1 MTRILTACMVLALAA
16 CAPKEDANGDGIADG
31 IREPNSVS
39 QVAPSNPIG
48 TVSGTVVNANGLPID
63 GAEVKLVL
71 GTGDGSTFTSNT
83 NSQGAYSF
91 AKIPAGSQGQL
102 FISKTGFAPGRSYVI
117 VPSAAGNFPIN
128 DANANGGTTVLVQ
141 LSSTLK
147 FQIYNA
153 AGRAARGAKVGV
165 EVSNSAYVTNNTN
178 TGFGGFAASGSFST
192 SGEVDESGLLTISS
206 LPDFGELARI
216 NQTSNYTSNFVVTIG
231 AVDDDGDGFVDWN
244 GSVTSYSASQLFVNP
259 NRTIVLARSGT
270 ANPIAIVATNVDSLN
285 PFGSTAPYRNAVK
298 GSDPITV
305 VFNQPIG
312 QNDSPRLV
320 KIVGEDCQSN
330 VPASVTQRTPNSLS
344 ITPAA
349 PWTLGA
355 RYNIIVRVTGL
366 ESGTTDDFIGFFFAM
381 DAAAPRAVTTA
392 ARFEVRKSAG
402 NMMNN
407 AMQPNDTLYVVF
419 DAPITNQGGAVAVA
433 QINLDVTNDGMVGG
447 MTGVGEFNGPEN
459 TGFAISSAEQLQA
472 TKPGDGTFSCR
483 ASGYSSRWQVAVTQ
497 FPTSQTIPSST
508 AMKVVFPKANSSSNT
523 YQSIS
528 GSPVLVDP
536 AGIITI
542 LTP

>member
-1 MTRILTACMVLALAA
+1 MTRILTACIVLALAA

-31 IREPNSVS
+31 IRDPNSVS

-71 GTGDGSTFTSNT
+71 GTGGGGTFTSNT
-83 NSQGAYSF
+83 NAQGAYSF
-91 AKIPAGSQGQL
+91 AKIPAGSQGQV
-102 FISKTGFAPGRSYVI
+102 FVSKTGFSSARSYVT
-117 VPSAAGNFPIN
+117 VPSSAGNFPIN
-128 DANANGGTTVLVQ
+128 DGNANAGTTVLVQ
-141 LSSTLK
+141 LNSTLK
-147 FQIYNA
+147 FQVYNA

-165 EVSNSAYVTNNTN
+165 EISNAAYVTNSSN
-178 TGFGGFAASGSFST
+178 TGFGSLAGAGSLST
-192 SGEVDESGLLTISS
+192 SGEVDESGVVTIGS

-216 NQTSNYTSNFVVTIG
+216 NQTSSYTSNFVVTIG

-244 GSVTSYSASQLFVNP
+244 GSVTSYTASQMVVNP

-285 PFGSTAPYRNAVK
+285 PMGSSAPYRNAVK

-305 VFNQPIG
+305 VFNQPIA
-312 QNDSPRLV
+312 QNDTARLV

-330 VPASVTQRTPNSLS
+330 VPASITQRTPNSLA

-381 DAAAPRAVTTA
+381 DPAAPRAVTTS
-392 ARFEVRKSAG
+392 ARFEVRKTAG
-402 NMMNN
+402 NTMNN
-407 AMQPNDTLYVVF
+407 ALQPTDLLYVVF
-419 DAPITNQGGAVAVA
+419 DAPITNQGANVAVA
-433 QINLDVTNDGMVGG
+433 QLNLDVTNDGMVGG
-447 MTGVGEFNGPEN
+447 MTGIGEFNGPEN
-459 TGFAISSAEQLQA
+459 TGFAISPAEQLQA
-472 TKPGDGTFSCR
+472 TKPNDGTFSCK
-483 ASGYSSRWQVAVTQ
+483 ASGYSSRWRVSITQ
-497 FPTSQTIPSST
+497 FPTSQTIPAGT
-508 AMKVVFPKANSSSNT
+508 AMKVVFPKSNTSSST

-536 AGIITI
+536 AGSITI
-542 LTP
+542 LP

>member
-1 MTRILTACMVLALAA
+1 MTRILTACLVLALAA

-31 IREPNSVS
+31 IRDPNSVS

-48 TVSGTVVNANGLPID
+48 TVSGTVVNANGLAID
-63 GAEVKLVL
+63 GVEVKLVL

-83 NSQGAYSF
+83 NAQGAYSF

-102 FISKTGFAPGRSYVI
+102 FFSKTGFAPGRSYVT
-117 VPSAAGNFPIN
+117 VPATAGNFPIN
-128 DANANGGTTVLVQ
+128 DGNANGGNTVLFQ

-147 FQIYNA
+147 FQVYNA
-153 AGRAARGAKVGV
+153 AGRPARGAKVGV
-165 EVSNSAYVTNNTN
+165 EVSNTAFLTNNSN
-178 TGFGGFAASGSFST
+178 VGLGSPQPAGSYST
-192 SGEVDESGLLTISS
+192 SGEVDEAGLLTIGN

-216 NQTSNYTSNFVVTIG
+216 NETSNYTSTYVVTIG
-231 AVDDDGDGFVDWN
+231 AVDDDADGFVDWN
-244 GSVTSYSASQLFVNP
+244 GSVTSYSATDLFVNP
-259 NRTIVLARSGT
+259 NRTIVLPRSGT
-270 ANPIAIVATNVDSLN
+270 ANPISIVATNVESLRSAGQT
-285 PFGSTAPYRNAVK
+285 PPYRNAVK

-305 VFNQPIG
+305 VFNQPIA
-312 QNDSPRLV
+312 QNDSARLV

-330 VPASVTQRTPNSLS
+330 VPASITQRTPNSLS
-344 ITPAA
+344 ITPSA

-366 ESGTTDDFIGFFFAM
+366 ESGTTDDFIGYFFAM
-381 DAAAPRAVTTA
+381 DPAAPRAVTTA
-392 ARFEVRKSAG
+392 ARFEVRKTAG

-407 AMQPNDTLYVVF
+407 ALQPSDILYVVF
-419 DAPITNQGGAVAVA
+419 DAPVTNQGGNVAVA

-459 TGFAISSAEQLQA
+459 TGFSISSAEQLQA
-472 TKPGDGTFSCR
+472 TKPNDGTFSCR
-483 ASGYSSRWQVAVTQ
+483 ASGYSSRWQVAITQ
-497 FPTSQTIPSST
+497 FPTSQTIPAGT
-508 AMKVVFPKANSSSNT
+508 AMKVVFPKSNNSSAT

-536 AGIITI
+536 AGSITI